1 MKSSYRSIPNH
12 KTDAIVAAC
21 GNATSP
27 GRKSSSAA
35 NAVAGNP
42 RFALKGLAVSL
53 MLAFG
58 SNVYALPVGGVVAA
72 GGASISSTAGSTT
85 ITQSSQNVA
94 INWQSFSIGA
104 TEAVRFVQ
112 PNSSSVALNRVLG
125 ADPSSILGSMSAN
138 GKVFL
143 INPNGILFG
152 KGAQINVGGLIAS
165 TLNITDSDFMAGR
178 YQFSGNSDAAV
189 LNQGSINAEGGYVAL
204 LGANVSNEGII
215 VARLGT
221 VALAAGNAI
230 TLDVAGDGLL
240 NVTVS
245 QGAVNALVQNGGLIH
260 ADGGQVLLTAKA
272 AGDLMQ
278 SAVNNTGVIQAQ
290 TIENHNGTIRLLGD
304 MQIGTANVGGTLD
317 ASAPNGGNGGFI
329 EASAAR
335 VNIAS
340 DAHITTAAPAGLYG
354 TFLIDPQDFTVGSA
368 LGDNITGATLG
379 ALLVT
384 NSVIISTDVGVDG
397 VVAGVPPVSSKFS
410 PTGVNGDI
418 FITEFVTWVTGGI
431 PTTLTL
437 NAARDVNIGRDKL
450 GAIITTAT
458 INATG
463 GNLVVC
469 CGRDINVEAAITTAG
484 AGGSVLLS
492 AGNNVNLHAAISA
505 TNGNVTMCAGNNVN
519 LMGLPAAITLVGIAP
534 APALSLGLADGL
546 VLRAGNNGTGAGTVN
561 FAPFTPPVAMTNAP
575 VNIYYNP
582 VNYTTP
588 TDYSTAPF
596 FTLVG
601 GLSTVT
607 EYMLVF
613 PDGASKTFDGSTATT
628 FAGLKGNPAGVTLN
642 AGAIPNFDTAA
653 VGANKTV
660 SFTGW
665 TLTQGPIVAGGAA
678 INYALAAACCGPAGG
693 KTTANITAAPPVVPP
708 VPPTAPPAYVAE
720 EMVGGELAPEA
731 NVPWIPTIVQTSTP
745 PQLLAF
751 APPAPAPAPVPVLA
765 VVEPVIVPAETP
777 PKLYVPPVRLRKQ
790 DRN

>member
-1 MKSSYRSIPNH
+1 MNRIFQSVWND
-12 KTDAIVAAC
+12 TTGTFVAASEIT
-21 GNATSP
+21 TSTGKKP
-27 GRKSSSAA
+27 SPVTTAMAKGERFVLKALAA
-35 NAVAGNP
+35 SV
-42 RFALKGLAVSL
+42 
-53 MLAFG
+53 MIAFG
-58 SNVYALPVGGVVAA
+58 ANVHALPVGGVVTEGAA
-72 GGASISSTAGSTT
+72 GISGTANSTT

-94 INWQSFSIGA
+94 INWQSFNIGA
-104 TEAVRFVQ
+104 TEAVQFVQ

-125 ADPSSILGSMSAN
+125 PDPSSIFGSLSAN

-143 INPNGILFG
+143 VNPHGVLFAR
-152 KGAQINVGGLIAS
+152 GAQVNVGGLVAS
-165 TLNITDSDFMAGR
+165 TLNISDSDFMAGR
-178 YQFSGNSDAAV
+178 YQFAGNSSAAV
-189 LNQGSINAEGGYVAL
+189 LNQGTINADGGSVAL
-204 LGANVSNEGII
+204 LGANVGNDGVI

-221 VALAAGNAI
+221 VALAAGDAV

-240 NVTVS
+240 SVTVS

-260 ADGGQVLLTAKA
+260 ADGGQVLLTAMA
-272 AGDLMQ
+272 AGDLLQ
-278 SAVNNTGVIQAQ
+278 SAVNNTGVIQAR

-304 MQIGTANVGGTLD
+304 MRIGTANVAGTLD
-317 ASAPNGGNGGFI
+317 ASAPNGGDGGFI

-335 VNIAS
+335 VNISS
-340 DAHITTAAPAGLYG
+340 DVHITTAAPMGLTG

-368 LGDNITGATLG
+368 LGDNITGAVLG

-384 NSVIISTDVGVDG
+384 NSVIISTDIGVNG
-397 VVAGVPPVSSKFS
+397 VVAGVPPVSSLFS
-410 PTGVNGDI
+410 PTGINGDI

-437 NAARDVNIGRDKL
+437 NAARDVNIGRNSL
-450 GAIITTAT
+450 GAIIPTAT

-492 AGNNVNLHAAISA
+492 AGNNVNLNAAISA
-505 TNGNVTMCAGNNVN
+505 TNGNVTLCAGNNVN
-519 LMGLPAAITLVGIAP
+519 LMGPPAAITLIGIAP

-546 VLRAGNNGTGAGTVN
+546 VLSGGTNGSGAGTVN
-561 FAPFTPPVAMTNAP
+561 FSVGTPPVAMTNAP

-613 PDGASKTFDGSTATT
+613 PDGANKSFDGSTATT
-628 FAGLKGNPAGVTLN
+628 FTGLKGSPAGVTLN
-642 AGAIPNFDTAA
+642 PGAIPNFDTAA

-660 SFTGW
+660 NFTGW
-665 TLTQGPIVAGGAA
+665 TLTQGPILPGGVD
-678 INYALAAACCGPAGG
+678 INYAFANSCCGPAVAR
-693 KTTANITAAPPVVPP
+693 TTATIIAALPPVPP
-708 VPPTAPPAYVAE
+708 VPTVVVPEALPE
-720 EMVGGELAPEA
+720 EMMGPEVFAPGALFAIEPRLMPRVELAGF
-731 NVPWIPTIVQTSTP
+731 P
-745 PQLLAF
+745 PQLLSI
-751 APPAPAPAPVPVLA
+751 APVPVIVPPPR
-765 VVEPVIVPAETP
+765 VVEEPQPI
-777 PKLYVPPVRLRKQ
+777 YVPPLLPRKQ